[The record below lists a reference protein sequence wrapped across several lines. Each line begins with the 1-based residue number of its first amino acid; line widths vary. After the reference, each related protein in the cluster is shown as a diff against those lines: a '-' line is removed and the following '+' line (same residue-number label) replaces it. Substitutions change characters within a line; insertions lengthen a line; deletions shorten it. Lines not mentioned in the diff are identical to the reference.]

1 MAANDTSA
9 PEKTMVRITKEKPTP
24 LYGPIKMDWKL
35 PWMIATAVS
44 SVLFIAIGSLT
55 PLWWIGWLY
64 AVFAVTVYLT
74 TVQVPWFERLRTPAI
89 TVLHRKAQKFH
100 RRITGGDWYLS
111 LDPRIGEVFGISDE
125 SRDPPKPIKA
135 LGRIRFMPHAVESY
149 SADGIRKSIL
159 GVAEDGRN
167 TLAGTL
173 KVTSESLYSVDA
185 DTRQRRLAAYAHL
198 LDTLTQG
205 YVHRLAWQ
213 DTTLLGEHADPE
225 NFLDEI
231 AKASDLKRSTAP
243 NRDVLRKWIDD
254 NNQNQVVHETT
265 ITLAVHRLA
274 IRGEAK
280 QMDGDYRK
288 VLETTLRDFY
298 AMITGKGSGASPLG
312 LSSAKFLSFNDLVM
326 LNLLRLDPV
335 FAQPLWQQWRR
346 PRDTEY
352 LLEEKL
358 AWPDASDF
366 RSGDIV
372 RLGETYHLGYYI
384 DEFGESG
391 MAQDAF
397 WELLGVP
404 VPKTVSVV
412 FQMIPWRKAKTTAK
426 RYRTGVTGVNVD
438 RTREDKL
445 VLEEHVWAEEEAIT
459 HEREVARS
467 MGQVGR
473 IRGYIDVTGDSPE
486 QAHAYARLLRSAVTT
501 NTPFVIRPLTNR
513 QLRGIEA
520 VMPLARGLR

>member
-1 MAANDTSA
+1 
-9 PEKTMVRITKEKPTP
+9 
-24 LYGPIKMDWKL
+24 
-35 PWMIATAVS
+35 
-44 SVLFIAIGSLT
+44 
-55 PLWWIGWLY
+55 
-64 AVFAVTVYLT
+64 
-74 TVQVPWFERLRTPAI
+74 
-89 TVLHRKAQKFH
+89 
-100 RRITGGDWYLS
+100 
-111 LDPRIGEVFGISDE
+111 
-125 SRDPPKPIKA
+125 
-135 LGRIRFMPHAVESY
+135 
-149 SADGIRKSIL
+149 
-159 GVAEDGRN
+159 
-167 TLAGTL
+167 
-173 KVTSESLYSVDA
+173 
-185 DTRQRRLAAYAHL
+185 
-198 LDTLTQG
+198 
-205 YVHRLAWQ
+205 
-213 DTTLLGEHADPE
+213 
-225 NFLDEI
+225 
-231 AKASDLKRSTAP
+231 
-243 NRDVLRKWIDD
+243 
-254 NNQNQVVHETT
+254 
-265 ITLAVHRLA
+265 
-274 IRGEAK
+274 
-280 QMDGDYRK
+280 
-288 VLETTLRDFY
+288 
-298 AMITGKGSGASPLG
+298 
-312 LSSAKFLSFNDLVM
+312 M

-352 LLEEKL
+352 LLDEKL
-358 AWPDASDF
+358 AWPVASDF

-513 QLRGIEA
+513 QLRGIET